1 MVPRLHQTNVHI
13 KKELQVWRVQKC
25 ISLVS
30 AKTELPCAGWP
41 TTPSHVSQ
49 HRAEN
54 GNLRK
59 FGSTFRASLITGMEY
74 GMERWNGKW
83 NGTVNVHSCSQ
94 LVLQMLSFKVEL
106 ATVCLGLLSHRRGC
120 MRKSSACCQH
130 SSLSGIT
137 MSELAGP
144 RRPARTMHRSHA
156 YYC

>member
-1 MVPRLHQTNVHI
+1 MAFLR
-13 KKELQVWRVQKC
+13 KEKC
-25 ISLVS
+25 YSQSLRGSDGTCRVS
-30 AKTELPCAGWP
+30 ADTQFAGCS
-41 TTPSHVSQ
+41 TKCFSTHQCRVST
-49 HRAEN
+49 N
-54 GNLRK
+54 YI
-59 FGSTFRASLITGMEY
+59 STYQCRVRASLITGMEY

>member
-1 MVPRLHQTNVHI
+1 MLSVTIKGDRKYPINCIFSYLEHNYLKYNFLMYVNHRL
-13 KKELQVWRVQKC
+13 KRVF
-25 ISLVS
+25 S
-30 AKTELPCAGWP
+30 
-41 TTPSHVSQ
+41 
-49 HRAEN
+49 
-54 GNLRK
+54 
-59 FGSTFRASLITGMEY
+59 RASLITGMEY

-130 SSLSGIT
+130 SSLSCIT